1 MPPMIRESPVS
12 RGPVAADLEDGQTFR
27 DRMALKQ
34 AKQTYGHLPRVTG
47 CPEEGTQVRL
57 ICDHQPRGTLAK
69 VNGLRGEVTGKR
81 GRWVEIT
88 MCIEGALY
96 TYRATPNNLRLD
108 SSV

>member
-1 MPPMIRESPVS
+1 MPPVIHGSPVS
-12 RGPVAADLEDGQTFR
+12 RGPDVRESEESQTFR

-47 CPEEGTQVRL
+47 CPEEGTEVRL
-57 ICDHQPRGTLAK
+57 ICDHQPRGSLAK

-96 TYRATPNNLRLD
+96 TYRATPNNLRLEMK
-108 SSV
+108 